1 MGSGGPDCVTGLTS
15 KTPAGQ
21 LSVSSHHVTKTT
33 EPAVTNRLLKPGQ
46 RGRGGPEQRPLRK
59 PGQRGR
65 GGPERR
71 PLRHLLLGEQ
81 AARSRVLLPPAQQ
94 GQFYPRVLVRG

>member
-1 MGSGGPDCVTGLTS
+1 MTGLTS

-46 RGRGGPEQRPLRK
+46 RGRGGPE
-59 PGQRGR
+59 
-65 GGPERR
+65 RR

-81 AARSRVLLPPAQQ
+81 AARSRVLLLPAQQ